1 VISEVAGQYNAH
13 ELEDQIRGLWER
25 EQTYRRVRQLRVG
38 GKKFFFV
45 DGPPYTTGRIHL
57 GTAWNKVIKD
67 AVLRYRSMNGCEVKD
82 RAGWDMHGLP
92 IEVKVE
98 ESFGF
103 RSKKDIEAYGVDKFI
118 ARCKEFALRQK
129 DDMTAQFKILG
140 AWLDWDDP
148 YMTLKNEYLEAAW
161 WTLKRANENG
171 LLERGLR
178 VVNWCPRC
186 QTAIADSEVEYWD
199 ETDYSIY
206 VKFPVLGEEDTYIVI
221 WTTTPWT
228 IPANVAVA
236 VNPSYQYSKVRA
248 VKEGRSE
255 ILIMASEL
263 VESVLKTGRYQD
275 YELLGVLSA
284 QQMQELHYSHPLE
297 GLVPRQAHI
306 HHGVYA
312 ADFVTAEN
320 TGCVHI
326 APGHGLEDY
335 ELGLDHHLEIFCPVG
350 EDGRYTVEA
359 GEKYQGLYVKE
370 ADSEVIA
377 DLEERGRLLS
387 QGRLAHRYGHCWRCK
402 TPIIFIATRQWFLRI
417 SDLRDKMLDEVSRVV
432 WYPEWAGSA
441 RFADWINNARDWCIS
456 RQRYWG
462 IPLPI
467 WTCPACG
474 KMEVIGTAAEL
485 EARSGQKVADLH
497 RPDVDSVFLTC
508 PCGGRM
514 QRSPDVFDVWFDSAV
529 ASWATLRYPSLAGSE
544 EELSSW
550 WPADFITEGHDQTR
564 GWFYSQLGAS
574 MVSFGRAP
582 YKSVLMHGF
591 TLDDQGRKMSKSIGN
606 IVQPEEVVEKFG
618 ADILRFYVLG
628 ANAPWEDL
636 HFSWEAVENTARM
649 LNIYWNAY
657 RFALPYMVLDGF
669 DAKKADLA
677 AWEKSLR
684 PEDRWI
690 LSRVNSLASEVTAE
704 MEGYQLHRIVRSIS
718 DFILEDLSRWYIQLV
733 RPRTWI
739 EQDDPDKLAAYATI
753 YEVLVKLCRI
763 MAPFTPFFSEAIYQN
778 LVVGLSE
785 GVGRDGPIAS
795 VHMCDWPRADEGRI
809 DRRLEES
816 MALVREVAMA
826 ASNARQKGG
835 RKLRWPV
842 SEIVIAPSKEAVDL
856 GGLESVLKGQ
866 TNAKKITVLSAGE
879 KPHMDLEMAP
889 VHKKIGPVYKGEAK
903 AVVAAIAEADAALV
917 KSQLNCNCGEATVSH
932 AGKEYKI
939 TAEMVQI
946 KELAPQ
952 NLPAA
957 EFSKGFVYVDITLT
971 PELEAEG
978 YAREIIRRIQDM
990 RKELDLRVEDPIRA
1004 VVDIESKPIL
1014 DLATKMDKYIAGEV
1028 RAADFQMGLGLELGG
1043 KLVKDWDIE
1052 GICVRIGIGLHGQS

>member
-1 VISEVAGQYNAH
+1 MQVISEVAGQYNAH

-38 GKKFFFV
+38 GRKFFFV

-67 AVLRYRSMNGCEVKD
+67 AVLRYRSMNGCEVRD

-129 DDMTAQFKILG
+129 DDMTAQFKMLG

-161 WTLKRANENG
+161 WTLKRAHENG

-206 VKFPVLGEEDTYIVI
+206 VKFPVEGEENTYIVI

-236 VNPSYQYSKVRA
+236 VNPSFQYSKVLAR
-248 VKEGRSE
+248 KDGRSE
-255 ILIMASEL
+255 TLIMASDL
-263 VESVLKTGRYQD
+263 VEPVLKTGRYQD

-284 QQMQELHYSHPLE
+284 RQMQELHYSHPLGE
-297 GLVPRQAHI
+297 LVPRQKHI
-306 HHGVYA
+306 DHSVYA

-350 EDGRYTVEA
+350 EDGRYTAEA
-359 GEKYQGLYVKE
+359 GEKYRGLYVKE
-370 ADSEVIA
+370 ADGEVIA
-377 DLEERGRLLS
+377 DLEERGMLLA

-417 SDLRDKMLDEVSRVV
+417 SDLREKMLDEVSRVT

-441 RFADWINNARDWCIS
+441 RFSDWINNARDWCIS

-474 KMEVIGTAAEL
+474 HLEVIGTSAEL
-485 EARSGQKVADLH
+485 EERSGVKIDDLH
-497 RPDVDSVFLTC
+497 RPDVDSVLLNC

-529 ASWATLRYPSLAGSE
+529 ASWATLHFPSREGSDRE
-544 EELSSW
+544 MEMW

-606 IVQPEEVVEKFG
+606 IVQPEEIVARFG
-618 ADILRFYVLG
+618 ADILRIYVLG

-669 DAKKADLA
+669 DAKRSDLS

-690 LSRVNSLASEVTAE
+690 LSRVNSLVADVTAE

-753 YEVLVKLCRI
+753 YEVLVKLCKI
-763 MAPFTPFFSEAIYQN
+763 MAPFTPFLSESIYQN
-778 LVVGLSE
+778 LVVGLAEGE
-785 GVGRDGPIAS
+785 GVAAS
-795 VHMCDWPRADEGRI
+795 VHMCDWPQADFSRI

-842 SEIVIAPSKEAVDL
+842 SEIVIAPAKEALDL
-856 GGLESVLKGQ
+856 DGLESVLKGQ
-866 TNAKKITVLSAGE
+866 TNAKKITVLSPGE
-879 KPHMDLEMAP
+879 KPRMELEMSP
-889 VHKKIGPVYKGEAK
+889 VHRNIGPVYKGEAR
-903 AVVAAIAEADAALV
+903 AVVAAIAEADPAGV
-917 KSQLNCNCGEATVSH
+917 KSQLDGGCEATVSH

-939 TAEMVQI
+939 TPEMVQI
-946 KELAPQ
+946 KEIAPQ
-952 NLPAA
+952 NMPAA
-957 EFSKGFVYVDITLT
+957 EFSRGFVYVDVTLT
-971 PELEAEG
+971 ADLEAEG

-990 RKELDLRVEDPIRA
+990 RKELDLRVEDSIRA

-1014 DLATKMDKYIAGEV
+1014 DLALKLKDYIAGEV
-1028 RAADFQMGLGLELGG
+1028 RASDFQMGLGLPLRG

-1052 GICVRIGIGLHGQS
+1052 GVCVRIGIDLHEQP

>member
-1 VISEVAGQYNAH
+1 MITEVAGQYDALD
-13 ELEDQIRGLWER
+13 LESQVRALWEKAG
-25 EQTYRRVRQLRVG
+25 TYRKVREMRAG

-67 AVLRYRSMNGCEVKD
+67 AVLRYRSMNCFEVKD

-118 ARCKEFALRQK
+118 SRCKEFALRQK

-148 YMTLKNEYLEAAW
+148 YMTLKNEYIEAAW
-161 WTLKRANENG
+161 WTLKRAHEHG

-186 QTAIADSEVEYWD
+186 ETAIADSEVEYWD

-206 VKFPVLGEEDTYIVI
+206 VKFPVEGEENTYIVI

-236 VNPSYQYSKVRA
+236 VNPSFQYSRVRA
-248 VKEGRSE
+248 WKDDGQAEV
-255 ILIMASEL
+255 LIMASDL
-263 VESVLKTGRYQD
+263 VEALLKEGRYRD
-275 YELLGVLSA
+275 YELLQTLTPEG
-284 QQMQELHYSHPLE
+284 MQGLKYSHPLAD
-297 GLVPRQAHI
+297 LVPRQNRI
-306 HHGVYA
+306 SHGVHA

-326 APGHGLEDY
+326 APGHGIEDF
-335 ELGLDHHLEIFCPVG
+335 ELGMEKGLEVFCPVG
-350 EDGRYTVEA
+350 EDGRYTAEA
-359 GEKYQGLYVKE
+359 GEKYQGKYVKE
-370 ADSEVIA
+370 ADGEVILDLA
-377 DLEERGRLLS
+377 DRGLLLA

-402 TPIIFIATRQWFLRI
+402 TPIIFIATSQWFLRI
-417 SDLRDKMLDEVSRVV
+417 SDLKEKMLDEVSKVT
-432 WYPEWAGSA
+432 WYPDWAGSA
-441 RFADWINNARDWCIS
+441 RFADWISNARDWCIS

-467 WTCPACG
+467 WTCPTCG
-474 KMEVIGTAAEL
+474 RIEVVGTAEEL
-485 EARSGQKVADLH
+485 EERSGQKLTDLH
-497 RPDVDSVFLTC
+497 RPDVDSILIEC
-508 PCGGRM
+508 PCGGKM
-514 QRSPDVFDVWFDSAV
+514 KRSPDVFDVWFDSAV
-529 ASWATLRYPSLAGSE
+529 ASWATLRFPRE
-544 EELSSW
+544 EEQFEEW

-606 IVQPEEVVEKFG
+606 VVQPEEVVKKHG

-636 HFSWEAVENTARM
+636 HFSWEAVENTSRM
-649 LNIYWNAY
+649 LNIFWNAY
-657 RFALPYMVLDGF
+657 RFALPYMILDGF
-669 DAKKADLA
+669 DAGKADLSRH
-677 AWEKSLR
+677 KSSLR
-684 PEDRWI
+684 PEDLWI
-690 LSRVNSLASEVTAE
+690 LSRANSLVATVTAD
-704 MEGYQLHRIVRSIS
+704 MEQYQLHRIARSIS

-733 RPRTWI
+733 RPRTWT

-753 YEVLVKLCRI
+753 YEVLVRLSKL
-763 MAPFTPFFSEAIYQN
+763 MAPFTPFLSESIYQN
-778 LVVGLSE
+778 LVRGLDPGAPE
-785 GVGRDGPIAS
+785 S
-795 VHMCDWPRADEGRI
+795 VHMCDWPKADEKLI
-809 DRRLEES
+809 DKELEAR
-816 MALVREVAMA
+816 MALVREVSEAV
-826 ASNARQKGG
+826 SNARQKAG

-842 SEIVIAPSKEAVDL
+842 NEIVIAPSKEAVEI
-856 GGLESVLKGQ
+856 GSLESVLKGQ
-866 TNAKKITVLSAGE
+866 TNSKKVTALLPGE
-879 KPHMDLEMAP
+879 KPRMDLEMAP
-889 VHKKIGPVYKGEAK
+889 VHKKIGPVFKGEAK
-903 AVVAAIAEADAALV
+903 KVVEALKAADPFAV
-917 KSQLNCNCGEATVSH
+917 KSQLEAGEAQISFEQKSYAVT
-932 AGKEYKI
+932 K
-939 TAEMVQI
+939 EMVEFRE
-946 KELAPQ
+946 KPPA
-952 NLPAA
+952 NLSAA
-957 EFSKGFVYVDITLT
+957 EFSGGFVYVDVTLT

-990 RKELDLRVEDPIRA
+990 RKELDLRVEDQIRA

-1014 DLATKMDKYIAGEV
+1014 DLALLQKEHISSEV
-1028 RAADFQMGLGLELGG
+1028 RAAQFELGLGLDVKGR
-1043 KLVKDWDIE
+1043 LVKDWEIE
-1052 GICVRIGIGLHGQS
+1052 GVCVRIGVAGI

>member
-1 VISEVAGQYNAH
+1 VISEVAGQYNAQD
-13 ELEDQIRGLWER
+13 LENEVRILWER
-25 EQTYRRVRQLRVG
+25 ADSYRKVRELRLG

-67 AVLRYRSMNGCEVKD
+67 AVLRYRSMNGYEVKD

-103 RSKKDIEAYGVDKFI
+103 RNKKDIEAYGVDKFI
-118 ARCKEFALRQK
+118 QRCKEFALRQK
-129 DDMTAQFKILG
+129 DDMTSQFKILG
-140 AWLDWDDP
+140 AWMDWDDP

-161 WTLKRANENG
+161 WTLKRAHEHN
-171 LLERGLR
+171 LLERGSR

-206 VKFPVLGEEDTYIVI
+206 VKFPVIGEENTYIVI

-236 VNPSYQYSKVRA
+236 VNPSFQYSR
-248 VKEGRSE
+248 VKAWKDGKSE

-263 VESVLKTGRYQD
+263 VDSVLRIGRYQD
-275 YELLGVLSA
+275 YELLQGLSA
-284 QQMQELHYSHPLE
+284 QDMQKLKYEHPLTD
-297 GLVPRQAHI
+297 LVPRQREI
-306 HHGVYA
+306 DHGVYA

-350 EDGRYTVEA
+350 EDGRYTAEA
-359 GEKYQGLYVKE
+359 GEKYLGQYVKE

-377 DLEERGRLLS
+377 DLEVRGKLLA

-402 TPIIFIATRQWFLRI
+402 TPIIFIATSQWFLRI
-417 SDLRDKMLDEVSRVV
+417 SDLRDKMLEEISRVT

-441 RFADWINNARDWCIS
+441 RFADWISNARDWCIS

-467 WTCPACG
+467 WTCPDCG
-474 KMEVIGTAAEL
+474 HMEVIGTAAEL
-485 EARSGQKVADLH
+485 EERSGKKIADLH
-497 RPDVDSVFLTC
+497 RPEVDGILLDCT
-508 PCGGRM
+508 CGGKMR
-514 QRSPDVFDVWFDSAV
+514 RSPDVFDVWFDSAV
-529 ASWATLRYPSLAGSE
+529 ASWATLRFPSHE
-544 EELSSW
+544 EEFNEW

-606 IVQPEEVVEKFG
+606 IVQPEEVVERFG

-636 HFSWEAVENTARM
+636 HFSWEAVENTSRM
-649 LNIYWNAY
+649 INIFWNAY
-657 RFALPYMVLDGF
+657 RFALPYMVLDDF
-669 DAKKADLA
+669 DLKKADLSLY
-677 AWEKSLR
+677 KGSLR

-690 LSRVNSLASEVTAE
+690 LSRINSLAEEVTSE

-718 DFILEDLSRWYIQLV
+718 EFILEDLSRWYIQLV

-753 YEVLVKLCRI
+753 YEVLTKLARL
-763 MAPFTPFFSEAIYQN
+763 MAPFTPFIAESIYQN
-778 LVVGLSE
+778 LVLGLDE
-785 GVGRDGPIAS
+785 NARPS
-795 VHMCDWPRADEGRI
+795 VHMCDWLSGDKKWI
-809 DRRLEES
+809 DVGLEKS
-816 MALVREVAMA
+816 MDLVREVSMA

-842 SEIVIAPSKEAVDL
+842 SEIVIAPTKEALDL
-856 GGLESVLKGQ
+856 GGLEDVLRGQ
-866 TNAKKITVLSAGE
+866 TNSKKITVLSVGE
-879 KPHMDLEMAP
+879 KPRMDLEISP
-889 VHKKIGPVYKGEAK
+889 IHKNIGPVYKGEAK
-903 AVVAAIAEADAALV
+903 LVVEAIAKADPFAV
-917 KSQLNCNCGEATVSH
+917 KADLDRDGQAVLKHQGREFP
-932 AGKEYKI
+932 I
-939 TAEMVQI
+939 TSEMVQF
-946 KELAPQ
+946 KELPPE

-957 EFSKGFVYVDITLT
+957 EFSQGFVYVDITLT
-971 PELEAEG
+971 PELEAEA

-990 RKELDLRVEDPIRA
+990 RKELDLRVEDQIRA

-1014 DLATKMDKYIAGEV
+1014 DLVAKRKEHIAGEV
-1028 RAADFQMGLGLELGG
+1028 RAAELQMGLGLQMQGSMI
-1043 KLVKDWDIE
+1043 KDWDVE
-1052 GICVRIGIGLHGQS
+1052 GICMRIGIDRA

>member
-1 VISEVAGQYNAH
+1 MITEVARQYNAQD
-13 ELEDQIRGLWER
+13 LENEVRKLWEKAD
-25 EQTYRRVRQLRVG
+25 TYRKVRELRVG

-67 AVLRYRSMNGCEVKD
+67 AVLRYKSMNSFEVKD

-118 ARCKEFALRQK
+118 QRCKEFAFRQK
-129 DDMTAQFKILG
+129 DDMTVQFKILG

-161 WTLKRANENG
+161 WTLKKAHENN

-206 VKFPVLGEEDTYIVI
+206 VKFPVIGEENTYIVI

-228 IPANVAVA
+228 IPANMAVA
-236 VNPSYQYSKVRA
+236 VNPSFQYSRVRA
-248 VKEGRSE
+248 WKDGQAD
-255 ILIMASEL
+255 ILIMASDL
-263 VESVLKTGRYQD
+263 VESVLKVGRYKD
-275 YELLGVLSA
+275 YELLQTLSA
-284 QQMQELHYSHPLE
+284 KDMQELKYLHPLE
-297 GLVPRQAHI
+297 NLVPRQKEI
-306 HHGVYA
+306 KHGVYA

-335 ELGLDHHLEIFCPVG
+335 QLGLDHHLEIFCPVG
-350 EDGRYTVEA
+350 EDGRYTAEA

-370 ADSEVIA
+370 ADGDVIL
-377 DLEERGRLLS
+377 DLEERGRLLA
-387 QGRLAHRYGHCWRCK
+387 QGRLSHRYGHCWRCK
-402 TPIIFIATRQWFLRI
+402 TPIIFIATSQWFLRI
-417 SDLRDKMLDEVSRVV
+417 SDLRDKMLDEVSKVT
-432 WYPEWAGSA
+432 WYPEWAGSS
-441 RFADWINNARDWCIS
+441 RFSDWIRNARDWCIS

-467 WTCPACG
+467 WTCTSCG
-474 KMEVIGTAAEL
+474 RIEVIGTQAEL
-485 EARSGQKVADLH
+485 EEKSGQKLSDLH
-497 RPDVDSVFLTC
+497 RPDVDLVLLNC
-508 PCGGRM
+508 PCGGSM
-514 QRSPDVFDVWFDSAV
+514 KRSPDVFDVWFDSAV
-529 ASWATLRYPSLAGSE
+529 ASWATLRFPGNEKEFLD
-544 EELSSW
+544 W

-606 IVQPEEVVEKFG
+606 IVQPEEVVQKFG

-636 HFSWEAVENTARM
+636 HFSWEAVENTSRM
-649 LNIYWNAY
+649 LNIFWNAY
-657 RFALPYMVLDGF
+657 RFALPYMILDKF
-669 DAKKADLA
+669 DLSKADLSRYDN
-677 AWEKSLR
+677 SLR
-684 PEDRWI
+684 AEDRWI
-690 LSRVNSLASEVTAE
+690 LSRVNSLVKVVTE
-704 MEGYQLHRIVRSIS
+704 SMEQYQLHRIVRSIS
-718 DFILEDLSRWYIQLV
+718 DFILDDLSRWYIQLV

-739 EQDDPDKLAAYATI
+739 EQDDPDKLAAYATL
-753 YEVLVKLCRI
+753 YEVLVTLSKL
-763 MAPFTPFFSEAIYQN
+763 MAPYTPFLSESIYQN
-778 LVVGLSE
+778 LVRGLDESA
-785 GVGRDGPIAS
+785 PLS
-795 VHMCDWPRADEGRI
+795 VHMCDWPRAKEELI
-809 DRRLEES
+809 DKRLEAS
-816 MALVREVAMA
+816 MILVRDVSMA

-842 SEIVIAPSKEAVDL
+842 SEIVIAPAKEAMDL
-856 GGLESVLKGQ
+856 DNLENVLKGQ
-866 TNAKKITVLSAGE
+866 TNSKKITVLSPGE
-879 KPHMDLEMAP
+879 KPKMDLEISP
-889 VHKKIGPVYKGEAK
+889 VHKKIGPVFKGDAKLVVEAIASADPSSVKSLLDAGEA
-903 AVVAAIAEADAALV
+903 VLRH
-917 KSQLNCNCGEATVSH
+917 G
-932 AGKEYKI
+932 GKEYKV
-939 TAEMVQI
+939 TREMVTFR
-946 KELAPQ
+946 ELPPE
-952 NLPAA
+952 NLFSA
-957 EFSKGFVYVDITLT
+957 EFSQGFVYVDMLLT

-990 RKELDLRVEDPIRA
+990 RKEIDLRVEDKIRA

-1014 DLATKMDKYIAGEV
+1014 DLAMQKKEHIASEV
-1028 RAADFQMGLGLELGG
+1028 RAADFEMGLGLELKG

-1052 GICVRIGIGLHGQS
+1052 GVCVRIGIDLI